1 MQDSAGCCSVLL
13 RVNTYETRRQGMQKA
28 IGLGVALCLGCC
40 MVLQGVAVSCDVLQC
55 VDTYE
60 TQRQGMQKAVAVG
73 VGVKGIQLREITTP
87 FYPPVIGGGGK
98 GGACV
103 FVRMCVQN
111 ARNGVKGTQL

>member
-1 MQDSAGCCSVLL
+1 
-13 RVNTYETRRQGMQKA
+13 
-28 IGLGVALCLGCC
+28 

-87 FYPPVIGGGGK
+87 FYPPVIGGGGR
-98 GGACV
+98 GGI
-103 FVRMCVQN
+103 F
-111 ARNGVKGTQL
+111 